1 MTHYPILAIMAYF
14 LGAFLIVIFGRNR
27 AVRNT
32 LGFLG
37 TAVPLCLLI
46 MLAKPILANGEI
58 IAYWMGN
65 RVPAGGY
72 AIGIALEVDAFGL
85 FFGLLI
91 ATAVFVA
98 MIYSFSYMSHDDNE
112 PQYYT
117 LFLMLCGGVMG
128 LVLSGDLFNMFIMV
142 EILTFAA
149 VALTAFRNTVFGAL
163 EAAFKY
169 LVVGCIGSTCIL
181 AGTIMLY
188 AQAHTLNFAQLA
200 AFLPG
205 NLNIA
210 TIIAY
215 ALLFIGFCTKAF
227 LVPFHPLAADA
238 HGAAP
243 APVSVLISGVL
254 TKSGLYGIIRLTYI
268 LFRTMNLGTV
278 QFWLVFLGS
287 VSMFLCVTM
296 ALAQHDFK
304 RLLAFHSISQIGYV
318 LTAAGL
324 ATALGVSSGLYHA
337 MNHTLFKGLL
347 FLCAGAVLHET
358 GTTDLDRLGG
368 LSKKM
373 PVTTVLFLVGAF
385 SISGIPPF
393 NGFAS
398 KWLIYQATYQKA
410 VESGNIGFMLVTVCC
425 LVTSTLT
432 LASFVK
438 VTQSVFFG
446 QLPKEYEHVKEVP
459 FGMRLGM
466 GILAAL
472 CILTGIFPGFVQN
485 WLTGPAARAVFQ
497 ANGYIDAMMGAGYAD
512 KFGLADTLP
521 VSFTSIGVWSPI
533 SWLCLLAIMLL
544 AVAIVA
550 ITSKYDAV
558 SKAAKQT
565 DPLTLEALESAT
577 AAYLPTAPANPAPRY
592 ATGHAA
598 SGKYELF
605 YGGEES
611 VFSQVGGDDLFWGF
625 KHNWRHYFKFMHELH
640 SGIVNDYSLWA
651 VVALALAM
659 LYAMIIL

>member
-1 MTHYPILAIMAYF
+1 MMQHYPILAIMTYF
-14 LGAFLIVIFGRNR
+14 LGAFLIVIFGKNR
-27 AVRNT
+27 TVRNAV
-32 LGFLG
+32 GFLA

-46 MLAKPILANGEI
+46 TLVKPVMMGGDI
-58 IAYWMGN
+58 IAYWMGG

-72 AIGIALEVDAFGL
+72 AIGIALEVDALSL
-85 FFGLLI
+85 FFGLLV
-91 ATAVFVA
+91 ATAVFAA
-98 MIYSFSYMSHDDNE
+98 MLYSFSYMSHDDNE

-169 LVVGCIGSTCIL
+169 LVVGSIGSSCIL

-188 AQAHTLNFAQLA
+188 AQTHTLNFAQLSA
-200 AFLPG
+200 MIPG
-205 NLNIA
+205 NLNLA
-210 TIIAY
+210 TTVAY

-287 VSMFLCVTM
+287 VSMFVCVTM

-324 ATALGVSSGLYHA
+324 ATALGVSAGLYHA

-358 GTTDLDRLGG
+358 GTTDLDKLGG

-373 PVTTVLFLVGAF
+373 PHTTVLFLVGAF

-398 KWLIYQATYQKA
+398 KWLIYQAAYQKG
-410 VESGNIGFMLVTVCC
+410 VESGNIGFLLVTICC

-446 QLPKEYEHVKEVP
+446 QLPKEYENVREVS
-459 FGMRLGM
+459 FGMRLAM
-466 GILAAL
+466 GLLALL
-472 CILTGIFPGFVQN
+472 CIVTGLFPGLVTTF
-485 WLTGPAARAVFQ
+485 LTEPAARAVFG
-497 ANGYIDAMMGAGYAD
+497 ANHYINAMMGAGYAES
-512 KFGLADTLP
+512 FGLADALP
-521 VSFTSIGVWSPI
+521 VSFYSAGVWSPI
-533 SWLCLLAIMLL
+533 SWLCLLMIMLL

-550 ITSKYDAV
+550 VSSKYDQV
-558 SKAAKQT
+558 SALAK
-565 DPLTLEALESAT
+565 T
-577 AAYLPTAPANPAPRY
+577 AAAAEAAAVAGPRY
-592 ATGHAA
+592 GSGSLAE
-598 SGKYELF
+598 GKYELF
-605 YGGEES
+605 FGGEES
-611 VFSQVGGDDLFWGF
+611 VYSQVGGDDMFWGF
-625 KHNWRHYFKFMHELH
+625 KHNWRHYFSFMHNLH
-640 SGIVNDYSLWA
+640 SGIVNDYALWA
-651 VVALALAM
+651 VIALALAM

>member
-1 MTHYPILAIMAYF
+1 MMQHYPILAIMTYF
-14 LGAFLIVIFGRNR
+14 LGAFLIVIFGKHRT
-27 AVRNT
+27 VRNAV
-32 LGFLG
+32 GFLA

-46 MLAKPILANGEI
+46 TLVKPVMMGGDI
-58 IAYWMGN
+58 IAYWMGG

-72 AIGIALEVDAFGL
+72 AIGIALEVDALSL
-85 FFGLLI
+85 FFGLLV
-91 ATAVFVA
+91 ATAVFAA
-98 MIYSFSYMSHDDNE
+98 MLYSFSYMSHDDNE

-149 VALTAFRNTVFGAL
+149 VALTAFRNSVYGAL

-169 LVVGCIGSTCIL
+169 LVVGSIGSSCIL

-188 AQAHTLNFAQLA
+188 AQAHTLNFAQLSA
-200 AFLPG
+200 MIPG
-205 NLNIA
+205 NLNLA
-210 TIIAY
+210 TTVAY

-287 VSMFLCVTM
+287 VSMFVCVTM

-324 ATALGVSSGLYHA
+324 ATALGVSAGLYHA

-358 GTTDLDRLGG
+358 GTTDLDKLGG

-373 PVTTVLFLVGAF
+373 PHTTVLFLVGAF

-398 KWLIYQATYQKA
+398 KWLIYQAAYQKG
-410 VESGNIGFMLVTVCC
+410 VESGNIGFLLVTICC

-446 QLPKEYEHVKEVP
+446 QLPKEYENVREVS
-459 FGMRLGM
+459 FGMRLAM
-466 GILAAL
+466 GLLALL
-472 CILTGIFPGFVQN
+472 CIVTGLFPGLVTTF
-485 WLTGPAARAVFQ
+485 LTEPAARAVFG
-497 ANGYIDAMMGAGYAD
+497 ANHYINAMMGAGYAES
-512 KFGLADTLP
+512 FGLADALP
-521 VSFTSIGVWSPI
+521 VSFYSAGVWSPI
-533 SWLCLLAIMLL
+533 SWLCLLMIMLL

-550 ITSKYDAV
+550 VSSKYDQV
-558 SKAAKQT
+558 SARAK
-565 DPLTLEALESAT
+565 T
-577 AAYLPTAPANPAPRY
+577 AAAAEAAAAAGPRY
-592 ATGHAA
+592 GSGSLAE
-598 SGKYELF
+598 GKYELF
-605 YGGEES
+605 FGGEES
-611 VFSQVGGDDLFWGF
+611 VYSQVGGDDMFWGF
-625 KHNWRHYFKFMHELH
+625 KHNWRHYFSFMHNLH
-640 SGIVNDYSLWA
+640 SGIVNDYALWA
-651 VVALALAM
+651 VIALALAM

>member
-1 MTHYPILAIMAYF
+1 MMQHYPILAIMTYF
-14 LGAFLIVIFGRNR
+14 LGAFLIVIFGKNR
-27 AVRNT
+27 TVRNAV
-32 LGFLG
+32 GFLA

-46 MLAKPILANGEI
+46 TLVKPVMMGGDI
-58 IAYWMGN
+58 IAYWMGG

-72 AIGIALEVDAFGL
+72 AIGIALEVDALSL
-85 FFGLLI
+85 FFGLLV
-91 ATAVFVA
+91 ATAVFAA
-98 MIYSFSYMSHDDNE
+98 MLYSFSYMSHDDNE

-149 VALTAFRNTVFGAL
+149 VALTAFRNSVFGAL

-169 LVVGCIGSTCIL
+169 LVVGSIGSSCIL

-188 AQAHTLNFAQLA
+188 AQAHTLNFAQLSA
-200 AFLPG
+200 MIPG
-205 NLNIA
+205 NLNLA
-210 TIIAY
+210 TVVAY

-287 VSMFLCVTM
+287 VSMFVCVTM

-324 ATALGVSSGLYHA
+324 ATALGVSAGLYHA

-358 GTTDLDRLGG
+358 GTTDLDKLGG

-373 PVTTVLFLVGAF
+373 PHTTVLFLVGAF

-398 KWLIYQATYQKA
+398 KWLIYQAAYQKG
-410 VESGNIGFMLVTVCC
+410 VESGNIGFLLVTICC

-446 QLPKEYEHVKEVP
+446 QLPKEYENVREVS
-459 FGMRLGM
+459 FGMRLAM
-466 GILAAL
+466 GLLALL
-472 CILTGIFPGFVQN
+472 CIVTGLFPGLVTTF
-485 WLTGPAARAVFQ
+485 LTEPAARAVFG
-497 ANGYIDAMMGAGYAD
+497 ANHYINAMMGAGYAES
-512 KFGLADTLP
+512 FGLADALP
-521 VSFTSIGVWSPI
+521 VSFYSAGVWSPI
-533 SWLCLLAIMLL
+533 SWLCLLMIMLL

-550 ITSKYDAV
+550 VSSKYDQV
-558 SKAAKQT
+558 SALAK
-565 DPLTLEALESAT
+565 T
-577 AAYLPTAPANPAPRY
+577 AAAAEAAAAAGPRY
-592 ATGHAA
+592 GSGSLAE
-598 SGKYELF
+598 GKYELF
-605 YGGEES
+605 FGGEES
-611 VFSQVGGDDLFWGF
+611 VYSQVGGDDMFWGF
-625 KHNWRHYFKFMHELH
+625 KHNWRHYFSFMHNLH
-640 SGIVNDYSLWA
+640 SGIVNDYALWA
-651 VVALALAM
+651 VIALALAM

>member
-1 MTHYPILAIMAYF
+1 MSMMSYQHFPIYAIMTYF
-14 LGAFLIVIFGRNR
+14 VGAFLIVVLGKNKLIRNLV
-27 AVRNT
+27 ALLATAFSLYLLCMLVRP
-32 LGFLG
+32 
-37 TAVPLCLLI
+37 V
-46 MLAKPILANGEI
+46 ILNGEI
-58 IAYWMGN
+58 IAYWLGG
-65 RVPAGGY
+65 RAPAGGY
-72 AIGIALEVDAFGL
+72 AIGIALEVDALGL

-91 ATAVFVA
+91 ATAVFA
-98 MIYSFSYMSHDDNE
+98 ACIYSIQYMSHDDNI

-117 LFLMLCGGVMG
+117 LFLMLAGGVMG

-149 VALTAFRNTVFGAL
+149 VALTAFRNTVTGAL

-169 LVVGCIGSTCIL
+169 LVVGSIGSTCIL
-181 AGTIMLY
+181 VGTIMLY

-205 NLNIA
+205 NLNRA
-210 TIIAY
+210 TIVAY

-227 LVPFHPLAADA
+227 IVPFHPLAADA

-254 TKSGLYGIIRLTYI
+254 TKSGLYGIIRLTYV

-287 VSMFLCVTM
+287 VSMFVCVTM

-324 ATALGVSSGLYHA
+324 ATALGLSSGLYHA

-358 GTTDLDRLGG
+358 GTTDLNRLGG

-373 PVTTVLFLVGAF
+373 PHTTVLFLIGAF

-410 VESGNIGFMLVTVCC
+410 VESGNIGFLMATIVA

-446 QLPKEYEHVKEVP
+446 QLPKEYENVKEVP

-466 GILAAL
+466 GILALL
-472 CILTGIFPGFVQN
+472 CIVTGLFPGAVTTY
-485 WLTGPAARAVFQ
+485 LTEPAARAAMA
-497 ANGYIDAMMGAGYAD
+497 ANGYINGMLGSGYAEG
-512 KFGLADTLP
+512 FGLADTLP
-521 VSFTSIGVWSPI
+521 VSFASAGVWSPI
-533 SWLCLLAIMLL
+533 SWLCVLMIMLL
-544 AVAIVA
+544 AVAIA
-550 ITSKYDAV
+550 AV
-558 SKAAKQT
+558 SARYDSVSERLPNVA
-565 DPLTLEALESAT
+565 EASSG
-577 AAYLPTAPANPAPRY
+577 PRF
-592 ATGHAA
+592 AA
-598 SGKYELF
+598 SANAAEGKYELF
-605 YGGEES
+605 FGGEES
-611 VFSQVGGDDLFWGF
+611 VYSHVGGDDMFWGF
-625 KHNWRHYFKFMHELH
+625 KHNWRHYFSFMHELH
-640 SGIVNDYSLWA
+640 SGIVNDYALWA

-659 LYAMIIL
+659 VYAMIIL

>member
-1 MTHYPILAIMAYF
+1 MMQHYPILAIMTYF
-14 LGAFLIVIFGRNR
+14 LGAFLIVIFGKNR
-27 AVRNT
+27 TVRNAV
-32 LGFLG
+32 GFLA

-46 MLAKPILANGEI
+46 TLVKPVMMGGDI
-58 IAYWMGN
+58 IAYWMGG

-72 AIGIALEVDAFGL
+72 AIGIALEVDALSL
-85 FFGLLI
+85 FFGLLV
-91 ATAVFVA
+91 ATAVFAA
-98 MIYSFSYMSHDDNE
+98 MLYSFSYMSHDDNE

-169 LVVGCIGSTCIL
+169 LVVGSIGSSCIL

-188 AQAHTLNFAQLA
+188 AQAHTLNFAQLSA
-200 AFLPG
+200 MIPG
-205 NLNIA
+205 NLNLA
-210 TIIAY
+210 TTVAY

-287 VSMFLCVTM
+287 VSMFVCVTM

-324 ATALGVSSGLYHA
+324 ATALGVSAGLYHA

-358 GTTDLDRLGG
+358 GTTDLDKLGG

-373 PVTTVLFLVGAF
+373 PHTTVLFLVGAF

-398 KWLIYQATYQKA
+398 KWLIYQAAYQKG
-410 VESGNIGFMLVTVCC
+410 VESGNIGFLLVTICC

-446 QLPKEYEHVKEVP
+446 QLPKEYENVREVS
-459 FGMRLGM
+459 FGMRLAM
-466 GILAAL
+466 GLLALL
-472 CILTGIFPGFVQN
+472 CIVTGLFPGLVTTF
-485 WLTGPAARAVFQ
+485 LTEPAARAVFG
-497 ANGYIDAMMGAGYAD
+497 ANHYINAMMGAGYAES
-512 KFGLADTLP
+512 FGLADMLP
-521 VSFTSIGVWSPI
+521 VSFYSAGVWSPI
-533 SWLCLLAIMLL
+533 SWLCLLMIMLL

-550 ITSKYDAV
+550 VSSKYDQV
-558 SKAAKQT
+558 SALAK
-565 DPLTLEALESAT
+565 T
-577 AAYLPTAPANPAPRY
+577 AAAAEAAAVAGPRY
-592 ATGHAA
+592 GSGSLAE
-598 SGKYELF
+598 GKYELF
-605 YGGEES
+605 FGGEES
-611 VFSQVGGDDLFWGF
+611 VYSQVGGDDMFWGF
-625 KHNWRHYFKFMHELH
+625 KHNWRHYFSFMHNLH
-640 SGIVNDYSLWA
+640 SGIVNDYALWA
-651 VVALALAM
+651 VIALALAM

>member
-1 MTHYPILAIMAYF
+1 MMQHYPILAIMTYF
-14 LGAFLIVIFGRNR
+14 LGAFLIVIFGKNR
-27 AVRNT
+27 TVRNAV
-32 LGFLG
+32 GFLA

-46 MLAKPILANGEI
+46 TLVKPVMMGGDI
-58 IAYWMGN
+58 IAYWMGS

-72 AIGIALEVDAFGL
+72 AIGIALEVDALSL
-85 FFGLLI
+85 FFGLLV
-91 ATAVFVA
+91 ATAVFAA
-98 MIYSFSYMSHDDNE
+98 MLYSFSYMSHDDNE

-169 LVVGCIGSTCIL
+169 LVVGSIGSSCIL

-188 AQAHTLNFAQLA
+188 AQAHTLNFAQLSA
-200 AFLPG
+200 MIPG
-205 NLNIA
+205 NLNLA
-210 TIIAY
+210 TTVAY

-287 VSMFLCVTM
+287 VSMFVCVTM

-324 ATALGVSSGLYHA
+324 ATALGVSAGLYHA

-358 GTTDLDRLGG
+358 GTTDLDKLGG

-373 PVTTVLFLVGAF
+373 PHTTVLFLVGAF

-398 KWLIYQATYQKA
+398 KWLIYQAAYQKG
-410 VESGNIGFMLVTVCC
+410 VESGNIGFLLVTICC

-446 QLPKEYEHVKEVP
+446 QLPKEYENVREVS
-459 FGMRLGM
+459 FGMRLAM
-466 GILAAL
+466 GLLALL
-472 CILTGIFPGFVQN
+472 CIVTGHFPGLVTTF
-485 WLTGPAARAVFQ
+485 LTEPAARAVFG
-497 ANGYIDAMMGAGYAD
+497 ANHYINAMMGAGYAES
-512 KFGLADTLP
+512 FGLADALP
-521 VSFTSIGVWSPI
+521 VSFYSAGVWSPI
-533 SWLCLLAIMLL
+533 SWLCLLMIMLL

-550 ITSKYDAV
+550 VSSKYDQV
-558 SKAAKQT
+558 SALAK
-565 DPLTLEALESAT
+565 T
-577 AAYLPTAPANPAPRY
+577 AAAAEAAAAAGPRY
-592 ATGHAA
+592 GSGSLAE
-598 SGKYELF
+598 GKYELF
-605 YGGEES
+605 FGGEES
-611 VFSQVGGDDLFWGF
+611 VYSQVGGDDMFWGF
-625 KHNWRHYFKFMHELH
+625 KHNWRHYFSFMHNLH
-640 SGIVNDYSLWA
+640 SGIVNDYALWA
-651 VVALALAM
+651 VIALALAM